1 MIVLFIDIFLHK
13 KNKDALLKYNN
24 NYYVINSIDILDKI
38 DLKQYDFVY
47 SPSQPIDVS
56 KYPNTKFIFGPHFS
70 VFPEKKQMDIIKQSK
85 NVIYIQP
92 SDWARDVW
100 KFNKLCDKIR
110 IETLPFGVDTLKF
123 NEKKPI
129 QDRNKVFLYYK
140 SRKPDEYNFLLNF
153 LRNKNIEVKVFSY
166 NNRYEEE
173 EYINYLHNS
182 KFGIWLGRHE
192 SQGFALE
199 EALSCDVPLL
209 VWNVKSMDQEYR
221 SNYVVIPAT
230 TIPYWDHRCG
240 EYFYNDYEL
249 ENTYNKFIT
258 KLRIDAYKPREY
270 ILENLSIKKCQEKF
284 VNLINNI

>member
-1 MIVLFIDIFLHK
+1 MIILLIDIFLHQ

-56 KYPNTKFIFGPHFS
+56 NYPNTKFIFGPHFS

-100 KFNKLCDKIR
+100 KFNTLCDKIR

-123 NEKKPI
+123 NEIKPI

-199 EALSCDVPLL
+199 EALSCSVPLF
-209 VWNVKSMDQEYR
+209 VWNVKSMNQEY
-221 SNYVVIPAT
+221 NYNYDDIPAT
-230 TIPYWDHRCG
+230 VIPYWDNRCG
-240 EYFYNDYEL
+240 EYFYNVNEL
-249 ENTYNKFIT
+249 ENKFNEFIA
-258 KLRIDAYKPREY
+258 KLETYKPREY
-270 ILENLSIKKCQEKF
+270 ILKNLSIKKCEEKLI
-284 VNLINNI
+284 NLINSFGV